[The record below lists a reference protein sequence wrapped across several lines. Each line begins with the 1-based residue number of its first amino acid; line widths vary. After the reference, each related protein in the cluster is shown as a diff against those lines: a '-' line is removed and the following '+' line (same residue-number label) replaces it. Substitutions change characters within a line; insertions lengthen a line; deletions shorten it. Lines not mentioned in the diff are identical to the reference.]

1 MRRLVVL
8 RGAGRPSRLDYGL
21 RGHSRSRFGLNG
33 RQCSWSLPM
42 QIRHHDGSLALLAIE
57 LLSGEVFFYRVLCPA
72 LTPEVDCHRNS
83 PMRMVGREN
92 ALWARAKTG
101 CLTAESIAESA
112 FRMVAESGAAVASS
126 LHPQMGW
133 WGCAIPPENRA
144 MGGALGKVGRQP
156 AWARRSRQ
164 RTALLNS
171 DYPLRK
177 VSEFRGLPFQ
187 KLNSTGEPQYGI
199 SASLSF
205 DIR

>member
-1 MRRLVVL
+1 M
-8 RGAGRPSRLDYGL
+8 GGSAAGLCPC
-21 RGHSRSRFGLNG
+21 RFGTMMGAWHFWQLN
-33 RQCSWSLPM
+33 CFPAKSSFTEYFAPHLHLKS
-42 QIRHHDGSLALLAIE
+42 IAIGS
-57 LLSGEVFFYRVLCPA
+57 
-72 LTPEVDCHRNS
+72 HRCGWL
-83 PMRMVGREN
+83 GREN

-101 CLTAESIAESA
+101 CLTAGSIAESA
-112 FRMVAESGAAVASS
+112 FGMVAESGAALASS